1 MIDVDA
7 MRSGMS
13 AGEFFLEYSPFVS
26 LEDGA
31 CLGGEA
37 LVRWRRP
44 TGVVMPD
51 EFIMI
56 AENTPFSGELCY
68 WVIETAAAELGEWL
82 RANPAL
88 SLSINVPPEI
98 LGRGGIRY
106 AADKCGLS
114 EHFSQLILEITE
126 RGIPD
131 LIGLRALEDYANW
144 GIRIAIDDVSRVS
157 GANLAVM
164 SRAPLSLIKIDAS
177 LIAQI
182 QPDNPAPDWLG
193 GVAGLIRS
201 AGLEVVA
208 EGVETEPQALAARAA
223 GIQMAQGH
231 YFSRSISASAL
242 MAFCSA
248 PRPPW
253 PLPAPA

>member
-13 AGEFFLEYSPFVS
+13 ADEFFLEYSPFVS
-26 LEDGA
+26 LTDGA
-31 CLGGEA
+31 CMGGEA
-37 LVRWRRP
+37 LIRWRRP

-51 EFIMI
+51 EFITI

-68 WVIETAAAELGEWL
+68 WVIETVMAELGDWL
-82 RANPAL
+82 HAHPSL
-88 SLSINVPPEI
+88 SVSINVPPEI

-114 EHFSQLILEITE
+114 ALFPQLILEITE

-131 LIGLRALEDYANW
+131 LIGLRALDDYASW

-157 GANLAVM
+157 GANLAVL
-164 SRAPLSLIKIDAS
+164 SRAPLALIKIDAS
-177 LIAQI
+177 LIALI
-182 QPDNPAPDWLG
+182 QPGQPAPDWLE

-201 AGLEVVA
+201 TGLMVVA
-208 EGVETEPQALAARAA
+208 EGVETEAQALAARAA
-223 GIQMAQGH
+223 GVQMAQGH
-231 YFSRSISASAL
+231 YFSRAISAAAL
-242 MAFCSA
+242 RAYCSA
-248 PRPPW
+248 PPRV
-253 PLPAPA
+253 LPASA

>member
-1 MIDVDA
+1 MIDVDS

-26 LEDGA
+26 LADGA

-44 TGVVMPD
+44 TGVLMPD
-51 EFIMI
+51 AFIPI

-68 WVIETAAAELGEWL
+68 WVIETAAAELGDWL
-82 RANPAL
+82 RSHPSL

-114 EHFSQLILEITE
+114 AHFSQLILEITE

-144 GIRIAIDDVSRVS
+144 GIRIAIDDVSRVG
-157 GANLAVM
+157 GANLAVL

-182 QPDNPAPDWLG
+182 QPGQPAPDWLE

-201 AGLEVVA
+201 TGLMVIA
-208 EGVETEPQALAARAA
+208 EGVETEAQALAARAA
-223 GIQMAQGH
+223 GMQMAQGH
-231 YFSRSISASAL
+231 YFSRSISAAAL
-242 MAFCSA
+242 RAYCSA
-248 PRPPW
+248 PAAPW
-253 PLPAPA
+253 PSAA